1 MISSIPLKYAFET
14 ASDITESSQKLK
26 KHLQV
31 KKAAATK
38 IQSLFRGYKV
48 RRDEA
53 EKKEAEAEIKNSV
66 ADSEET
72 SDFSYESNYTNSDSD
87 EEILNQKK
95 KRNDKS
101 ITYDPLLLAFVSVI
115 NPDEVMNF
123 SSINRKMNVSLSQNR
138 NKIKTLVDQY
148 GFAYHRTLSSMK
160 EIEKINVDSS
170 KSESLVKVLNKVEQE
185 LKNESFKYCGFD
197 LSYLA
202 KDTRVKKFI
211 DNKEIVW
218 ASISR
223 DFHNIEFM
231 DDRYKNDIKFFRKLT
246 KTTFAH
252 PIVFDYASSELK
264 KLDEFKELKKKFN
277 NQWTDYDSIKI
288 TEKLDDYYRNR

>member
-1 MISSIPLKYAFET
+1 
-14 ASDITESSQKLK
+14 
-26 KHLQV
+26 
-31 KKAAATK
+31 
-38 IQSLFRGYKV
+38 
-48 RRDEA
+48 
-53 EKKEAEAEIKNSV
+53 
-66 ADSEET
+66 
-72 SDFSYESNYTNSDSD
+72 
-87 EEILNQKK
+87 
-95 KRNDKS
+95 
-101 ITYDPLLLAFVSVI
+101 
-115 NPDEVMNF
+115 MNF